1 MGIPTATTGERHM
14 ATPHKPYAGVRG
26 SRSVVGSRAHHLHS
40 RPGAPQQQHQ
50 EPKDMPWEIPSPRS
64 KDSALLASGLI
75 PKSPTGIES

>member
-26 SRSVVGSRAHHLHS
+26 SRSVVGSRAPC
-40 RPGAPQQQHQ
+40 RTPGAPQQQHQ
-50 EPKDMPWEIPSPRS
+50 EPKDMPREIPSPRS